1 MLVNLWQGKDEGY
14 TSSWACCG
22 GHMGPELR
30 CQAICTPFTSL
41 SLVSK
46 SRLNARGAGF
56 RTIKA
61 PAPNSLWEGAPS
73 NAHSES
79 SAPPNRSGWPP
90 PSFLVPKAAPTVR
103 GLLSSSPYAAL
114 PSCPASVRPSVLG
127 SAAAPEQPRHGSS
140 ILRASLPQLPALPG
154 TAPRCCSAARGWGKL
169 VDGNR
174 WRSALVTGGGGN
186 KTT

>member
-1 MLVNLWQGKDEGY
+1 MLVNLWRGKDEGY

-22 GHMGPELR
+22 GHVGPELR

-56 RTIKA
+56 WTIKA
-61 PAPNSLWEGAPS
+61 PAPNSLWEGAPR

-114 PSCPASVRPSVLG
+114 PSCPASVHLSLALRPLRSNPGMVHPSFGPRCLSSLLFQARLQG
-127 SAAAPEQPRHGSS
+127 AAPRPGAGGSWWMEMGDGLLW
-140 ILRASLPQLPALPG
+140 LR
-154 TAPRCCSAARGWGKL
+154 
-169 VDGNR
+169 
-174 WRSALVTGGGGN
+174 GGGEN